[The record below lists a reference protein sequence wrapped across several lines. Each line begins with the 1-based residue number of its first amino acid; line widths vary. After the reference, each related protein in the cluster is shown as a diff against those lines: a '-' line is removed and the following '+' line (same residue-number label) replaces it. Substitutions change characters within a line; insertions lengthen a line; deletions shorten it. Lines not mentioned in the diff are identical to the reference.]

1 MWLFVKVYQE
11 RAKKYNIEKEA
22 EENEKNRLAQIEL
35 ANAARNNPPPPAG
48 SPGLQHMGGP
58 GSPGQRMRQDS
69 GGAGNMTNG
78 GMMQVNGGQ
87 QHMQQMQP
95 GPPNLRADPLFH
107 VVPPK
112 PQRILH
118 SEAYIKYIEGL
129 SKDTRTMCNWDK
141 QLQATSQVND
151 SNSMPNPQ
159 FHKFKKCV
167 AFLSLSRYI
176 PVTYFS

>member
-1 MWLFVKVYQE
+1 MVFVKVYQE

-141 QLQATSQVND
+141 QLQATSQVNY
-151 SNSMPNPQ
+151 SNSIPNSQ
-159 FHKFKKCV
+159 FYEFKKCV
-167 AFLSLSRYI
+167 SFY
-176 PVTYFS
+176 Y